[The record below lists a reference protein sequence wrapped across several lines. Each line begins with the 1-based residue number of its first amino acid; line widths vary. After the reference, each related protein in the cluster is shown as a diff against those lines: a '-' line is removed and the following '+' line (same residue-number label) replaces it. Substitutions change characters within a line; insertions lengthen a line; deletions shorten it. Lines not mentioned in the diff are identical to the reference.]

1 MQTNAPTKQT
11 WVINSAKDFGRTLAG
26 VRRARR
32 LTQKTLA
39 EMTGMHRSYLAG
51 LESDSETLELQRLM
65 LALKRLGAEVTVTF
79 RDETIA

>member
-1 MQTNAPTKQT
+1 MQTNAPNQQT

-26 VRRARR
+26 VRRAHG
-32 LTQKTLA
+32 LTQKNLA

-65 LALKRLGAEVTVTF
+65 LALKRLGAEITVTLK
-79 RDETIA
+79 DGTVA